1 MAYSADMLN
10 SYRDQQLA
18 AAQSWYDQSAAR
30 LAQQLAEQKAAEEA
44 ARQKMMDTTNNYYN
58 GIYANLD
65 KNYQAQLAAAQ
76 ADFEAAMAQLQK
88 GYDANVGTVNTNTAK
103 GLQQAYINNMM
114 NQKNLGQQ
122 LAAMGRSGGA
132 SESTLL
138 GLANQYGQNRGT
150 LENTR
155 NQQLNELALQL
166 AENQA
171 AQTSDYNN
179 VKTGYATDYN
189 NQKNA
194 YQQAQAQAI
203 ADWEAESLAR
213 MQNYQQ
219 NYTNALTSLQ
229 QQLAAQQQSIAQYVN
244 EQMMQAQAS
253 RMSSKAYRGGS
264 GGSSG
269 STSGTSNSSTTG
281 YDSVRAQAALD
292 AERRLNNDAKLQALD
307 KRDSGSS
314 SASKSGGS
322 NLKSLLQYSVHPRV
336 KQANERFNW

>member
-1 MAYSADMLN
+1 MAYSTDMLN

-18 AAQSWYDQSAAR
+18 AAQSWYDQSTAR

-65 KNYQAQLAAAQ
+65 KNYQSQLAAAQ

-155 NQQLNELALQL
+155 NEQLNQLALQL

-253 RMSSKAYRGGS
+253 RMSSKAYSGGS
-264 GGSSG
+264 GG
-269 STSGTSNSSTTG
+269 TENT
-281 YDSVRAQAALD
+281 DAEKQKQKEEQIRRQAALD
-292 AERRLNNDAKLQALD
+292 EERQTRNDMRMQEFD

-314 SASKSGGS
+314 SASKSGS
-322 NLKSLLQYSVHPRV
+322 SDLKSLLQYSVHPRV

>member
-65 KNYQAQLAAAQ
+65 KNYQSQLAAAQ

-155 NQQLNELALQL
+155 NEQLNQLALQL

-171 AQTSDYNN
+171 AQTSDYNQTR
-179 VKTGYATDYN
+179 TGYATDYN

-253 RMSSKAYRGGS
+253 RMSSKAYS

-269 STSGTSNSSTTG
+269 SSRSTSGTSNSSTTG

-292 AERRLNNDAKLQALD
+292 AERRLNNDARQQAFD

-314 SASKSGGS
+314 SASKSKNS

>member
-65 KNYQAQLAAAQ
+65 KNYQSQLAAAQ
-76 ADFEAAMAQLQK
+76 TDFEAAMAQLQK

-155 NQQLNELALQL
+155 NEQLNQLALQL

-171 AQTSDYNN
+171 AQTSDYNQTR
-179 VKTGYATDYN
+179 TGYATDYN

-253 RMSSKAYRGGS
+253 RMSSKAYS

-269 STSGTSNSSTTG
+269 SSRSTSGTSNSSTTG

-292 AERRLNNDAKLQALD
+292 AERRLNNDARQQAFD

-314 SASKSGGS
+314 SASKSKNS

>member
-1 MAYSADMLN
+1 MAYSTDMLN

-65 KNYQAQLAAAQ
+65 KNYQSQLAAAQ

-155 NQQLNELALQL
+155 NEQLNQLALQL

-253 RMSSKAYRGGS
+253 RMSSKAYSGGS
-264 GGSSG
+264 GG
-269 STSGTSNSSTTG
+269 STSGTSNSSSTG

-292 AERRLNNDAKLQALD
+292 AERRLNNDKKMQAFD
-307 KRDSGSS
+307 KRDSGGS
-314 SASKSGGS
+314 SASKSGS
-322 NLKSLLQYSVHPRV
+322 SDLKSLLQYSVHPRV

>member
-1 MAYSADMLN
+1 MAYSTDMLN

-30 LAQQLAEQKAAEEA
+30 MAQQLAEQKAAEEA

-65 KNYQAQLAAAQ
+65 KNYQSQLAAAQ
-76 ADFEAAMAQLQK
+76 TDFEAAMAQLQK

-155 NQQLNELALQL
+155 NEQLNQLALQL

-213 MQNYQQ
+213 M
-219 NYTNALTSLQ
+219 
-229 QQLAAQQQSIAQYVN
+229 
-244 EQMMQAQAS
+244 
-253 RMSSKAYRGGS
+253 
-264 GGSSG
+264 
-269 STSGTSNSSTTG
+269 
-281 YDSVRAQAALD
+281 
-292 AERRLNNDAKLQALD
+292 
-307 KRDSGSS
+307 
-314 SASKSGGS
+314 
-322 NLKSLLQYSVHPRV
+322 
-336 KQANERFNW
+336 

>member
-1 MAYSADMLN
+1 MAYSTDMLN

-65 KNYQAQLAAAQ
+65 KNYQSQLAAAQ

-155 NQQLNELALQL
+155 NEQLNQLALQL

-253 RMSSKAYRGGS
+253 RMSSKAYSGGS
-264 GGSSG
+264 GG

-292 AERRLNNDAKLQALD
+292 AEQRLNNDKKMQAFD

-314 SASKSGGS
+314 SASKSGS
-322 NLKSLLQYSVHPRV
+322 SDLKSLLQYSVHPRV
-336 KQANERFNW
+336 KQAKERFNW

>member
-1 MAYSADMLN
+1 MEYSTDMLN

-30 LAQQLAEQKAAEEA
+30 MAQQLAEQKAAEEA

-65 KNYQAQLAAAQ
+65 KNYQSQLAAAQ

-155 NQQLNELALQL
+155 NEQLNQLALQL

-253 RMSSKAYRGGS
+253 RMSSKAYSGGS
-264 GGSSG
+264 GG

-292 AERRLNNDAKLQALD
+292 AERRLNNDKKMQAFD

-314 SASKSGGS
+314 SASKSGS
-322 NLKSLLQYSVHPRV
+322 RDLKSLLQYSVHPRV

>member
-1 MAYSADMLN
+1 MAYSTDMLN

-30 LAQQLAEQKAAEEA
+30 MAQQLAEQKAAEEA

-65 KNYQAQLAAAQ
+65 KNYQSQLAAAQ

-155 NQQLNELALQL
+155 NEQLNQLALQL

-253 RMSSKAYRGGS
+253 RMSSKAYSGGS
-264 GGSSG
+264 GG
-269 STSGTSNSSTTG
+269 STSGTSNSITTG

-292 AERRLNNDAKLQALD
+292 AERRLNNDKKMQAFD

-314 SASKSGGS
+314 SASKSGS
-322 NLKSLLQYSVHPRV
+322 SDLKSLLQYSVHPRV
-336 KQANERFNW
+336 KQAKERFNW

>member
-1 MAYSADMLN
+1 
-10 SYRDQQLA
+10 
-18 AAQSWYDQSAAR
+18 
-30 LAQQLAEQKAAEEA
+30 
-44 ARQKMMDTTNNYYN
+44 
-58 GIYANLD
+58 
-65 KNYQAQLAAAQ
+65 
-76 ADFEAAMAQLQK
+76 
-88 GYDANVGTVNTNTAK
+88 
-103 GLQQAYINNMM
+103 MM

-155 NQQLNELALQL
+155 NEQLNQLALQL

-253 RMSSKAYRGGS
+253 RMSSKAYSGGS
-264 GGSSG
+264 GG
-269 STSGTSNSSTTG
+269 TENT
-281 YDSVRAQAALD
+281 DAEKQKQKEEQIRRQAALD
-292 AERRLNNDAKLQALD
+292 EERQTRNDMRMQEFD

-314 SASKSGGS
+314 SASKSGS
-322 NLKSLLQYSVHPRV
+322 SDLKSLLQYSVHPRV